1 MVEMLAVDSAG
12 IYPTP
17 AFAATAARIRNLVST
32 VVGFLLPEGISAWG
46 RAGLTRCG
54 PGAPRPENVTSSF
67 RQMSVKLLLINCQ
80 ILLV

>member
-32 VVGFLLPEGISAWG
+32 VVGFLLPEGISA
-46 RAGLTRCG
+46 
-54 PGAPRPENVTSSF
+54 
-67 RQMSVKLLLINCQ
+67 
-80 ILLV
+80 